1 MESDMAMQ
9 LADGVTLEGYV
20 SSKEGDVASLR
31 EMYTSYL
38 LEEYE
43 RIGELSFGSPV
54 AGYLVTSLIRRAGE
68 TVGFVSLDHGRRSV
82 ELIYVRPEHRG
93 QGLAKVVLAE
103 LDRICPQRLALKT
116 PLSPGGEALAT
127 ALGLQRADNFPDEV
141 AKNEEALRIIR
152 EGIQRT
158 CRHKGKGRG
167 GDPRKLCRRCYQA
180 SLRRYAN
187 AVIDKFS

>member
-1 MESDMAMQ
+1 MQ

-20 SSKEGDVASLR
+20 PSEEGDVASLR

-82 ELIYVRPEHRG
+82 ELIYVKPEHRG
-93 QGLAKVVLAE
+93 QGLAKMVLAE
-103 LDRICPQRLALKT
+103 LDRICPQKLALKT

-127 ALGLQRADNFPDEV
+127 ALGLERADNFPDEA

-152 EGIQRT
+152 AGIERT
-158 CRHKGKGRG
+158 CRHKGKGRSG
-167 GDPRKLCRRCYQA
+167 NPSKLCRRCYQA
-180 SLRRYAN
+180 ALRKYAN
-187 AVIDKFS
+187 AVIDKFR